1 MCGSDT
7 LAMDVSNS
15 SMNVASVTVNATAH
29 GLTCLVLDDAGSALS
44 SAVVVATVRQPLF
57 ERDMVEMY
65 TETDRS
71 QKNDSRDNKIL
82 PG

>member
-29 GLTCLVLDDAGSALS
+29 GLTCLVPDDAGTALS
-44 SAVVVATVRQPLF
+44 SAVVVATVRQPLL
-57 ERDMVEMY
+57 ERDTVEMY

-71 QKNDSRDNKIL
+71 QKNDSRDNKIIS
-82 PG
+82 G